1 MLDMASGIMYYI
13 CETQVKVLSYQI
25 TMINRN
31 PLTPKQTA
39 FLQFLRDYVR
49 ETGLWPTY
57 NDISDRFDFRSP
69 NSVTQNL
76 QALQKKGYLR
86 KDLNGY
92 QLTTPEEEQQR
103 RKIRIRGVIT
113 AGCLQEAVEENLGTI
128 TIDLLNRRRY
138 NRMFALR
145 VKGSSMVNEGIQD
158 GDLVLLIDED
168 IPNGGIGAVLYNG
181 QTTLKRIYTD
191 EQGLHLVPAND
202 EFPDVKIH
210 PALFEEVRVLGRYV
224 GRVNHSGRMVT
235 AAAA

>member
-1 MLDMASGIMYYI
+1 
-13 CETQVKVLSYQI
+13 
-25 TMINRN
+25 MINRN
-31 PLTPKQTA
+31 PLTPKQMA

-57 NDISDRFDFRSP
+57 NDIADRFDFRSP

-76 QALQKKGYLR
+76 QALQKKGYIR
-86 KDLNGY
+86 KDNNGY
-92 QLTTPEEEQQR
+92 QLTTPEEERQR
-103 RKIRIRGVIT
+103 RKIRIRGIIT

-128 TIDLLNRRRY
+128 TIDMVHRRKY

-145 VKGSSMVNEGIQD
+145 VKGQSMIQEGIQD

-202 EFPDVKIH
+202 EFPNVKIH

-224 GRVNHSGRMVT
+224 GRVNHANKTIMAT
-235 AAAA
+235 AA